1 MAIMDFPAS
10 PLDGDT
16 HNHAGRIYRYNA
28 TKTVWELLSNEN
40 NIAGKIATEKKAI
53 AFSIALS

>member
-1 MAIMDFPAS
+1 MATMDFPPS
-10 PLDGDT
+10 PNDGDS
-16 HNHAGRIYRYNA
+16 HNHSGRVYRYNA
-28 TKTVWELLSNEN
+28 TKGVWELLSNEN

>member
-1 MAIMDFPAS
+1 MDFPPS
-10 PLDGDT
+10 PNDGDS
-16 HNHAGRIYRYNA
+16 HNHSGRVYRYNA
-28 TKTVWELLSNEN
+28 TKGVWELLSNEN